1 ASAKRSAK
9 LRDLMGLV
17 LAITAG
23 LIAWVILWS
32 LGAKSIDAFMVTIL
46 FALLG
51 VTGHMLV
58 RYLPGRQE

>member
-1 ASAKRSAK
+1 
-9 LRDLMGLV
+9 MGLV

-32 LGAKSIDAFMVTIL
+32 LGANSIDAFMVTIL

>member
-1 ASAKRSAK
+1 
-9 LRDLMGLV
+9 MGLV

-23 LIAWVILWS
+23 FIAWVILWS
-32 LGAKSIDAFMVTIL
+32 LGVNSIDAFMVTVV
-46 FALLG
+46 FTLLG

>member
-1 ASAKRSAK
+1 
-9 LRDLMGLV
+9 MGLV

-58 RYLPGRQE
+58 RYLPGRRE